1 LSDICSIFNY
11 IIYNKIRK
19 WEIEWLYTKIIN
31 SCSFGL
37 FPFLFC
43 LAFLM
48 LGLFLGR
55 LEFFLHFFSDLLQFF
70 FSWLCGFL
78 SRLFDLLGIRRFSF
92 TLFSGVGFHVFFR
105 FLRFLRHF
113 LILILIC
120 HFRYKACIGV
130 YREILYSVSFL
141 YFSSKILLLSF
152 IILYLIILLFWLKFS
167 TSDQILFFT
176 KFVIKYTIKLIQNC
190 N

>member
-1 LSDICSIFNY
+1 LRDLCEGLSDIYSIFRF

-19 WEIEWLYTKIIN
+19 WEIDWLNTNIIN
-31 SCSFGL
+31 ICSFGL

-78 SRLFDLLGIRRFSF
+78 CRLFDLLGIRRFAF
-92 TLFSGVGFHVFFR
+92 TRFSGVRFHVFDGF
-105 FLRFLRHF
+105 FRFLRHF
-113 LILILIC
+113 LFLILIC
-120 HFRYKACIGV
+120 HFRYKACFGV
-130 YREILYSVSFL
+130 YREFL
-141 YFSSKILLLSF
+141 FSQKMYLFYFFHLRILLLFF
-152 IILYLIILLFWLKFS
+152 IIIYLFILLF
-167 TSDQILFFT
+167 
-176 KFVIKYTIKLIQNC
+176 N
-190 N
+190 